1 MLQKAPKIYKEVFYR
16 KTRGAKYAETYRK
29 APLCI
34 NLHRN
39 IKTIINTTRGQRH
52 FGKDIYRNVCH
63 TALLTNAA
71 NRYIMQLL
79 QVDFATDKKTMKLK
93 RKIKFTVW
101 QLLALGYL
109 AIILLGSILLVLPF
123 SAKNGHTSYHDA
135 LFVSVSATCVTG
147 LVPFDTGTHFSAF
160 GQVVILLLIQTG
172 GLGFMTFVSVAVSMF
187 GKKMGLYGR
196 KALMLSAGENNLNS
210 LKYLIR
216 RILIG
221 TLIFETAGAALLSV
235 RFIQDFGA
243 GRGIWYA
250 VFHSV
255 SAFCNAGFD
264 VLGSQFGQYA
274 SLTHYAGDPLVVL
287 TISFLI
293 IMGGLGFVVWSD
305 VIDTKFRWRKFRLH
319 TKIVLLVNTV
329 LLVLSTLLFLLF
341 ERNSAQC
348 QNFSWGEKLLTAF
361 FNATT
366 TRTAGFNTVDMG
378 GLSDSGKALAIML
391 MFVGGSSGSTAG
403 GIKINTCAVII
414 MGMWAAFR
422 GRKDVNIGRK
432 RIDPAQI
439 SQALAVF
446 VSCMFLVL
454 IATLTI
460 CTIESDTTAPFLAV
474 LFETVSALGTVGLSM
489 SLTPTLGI
497 ASKIILMLLMYAGR
511 VGILTIALAFAE
523 RKDLSDVKCPVDD
536 TVLIG

>member
-1 MLQKAPKIYKEVFYR
+1 
-16 KTRGAKYAETYRK
+16 
-29 APLCI
+29 
-34 NLHRN
+34 
-39 IKTIINTTRGQRH
+39 
-52 FGKDIYRNVCH
+52 
-63 TALLTNAA
+63 
-71 NRYIMQLL
+71 
-79 QVDFATDKKTMKLK
+79 MKLK

-109 AIILLGSILLVLPF
+109 AIILLGSVLLVLPF
-123 SAKNGHTSYHDA
+123 SAKSGQTSYLNA

-147 LVPFDTGTHFSAF
+147 LVPFDTGTHFSTF

-187 GKKMGLYGR
+187 GKKMGLYGK

-221 TLIFETAGAALLSV
+221 TLIFETFGAALLSI
-235 RFIQDFGA
+235 RFISDFGA
-243 GRGIWYA
+243 IGIWYA

-264 VLGSQFGQYA
+264 VLGRQFGPYA

-293 IMGGLGFVVWSD
+293 ILGGLGFVVWSD

-319 TKIVLLVNTV
+319 TKIVLLVNAV
-329 LLVLSTLLFLLF
+329 LLVASTLLFLLF

-348 QNFSWGEKLLTAF
+348 QNFSFGEKLLTAF

-403 GIKINTCAVII
+403 GVKINTCAVII

-460 CTIESDTTAPFLAV
+460 CTIENDTTAPFVTV

-489 SLTPTLGI
+489 SLTPTLSV

-523 RKDLSDVKCPVDD
+523 RKDMADVKCPVDD

>member
-1 MLQKAPKIYKEVFYR
+1 
-16 KTRGAKYAETYRK
+16 
-29 APLCI
+29 
-34 NLHRN
+34 
-39 IKTIINTTRGQRH
+39 
-52 FGKDIYRNVCH
+52 
-63 TALLTNAA
+63 
-71 NRYIMQLL
+71 
-79 QVDFATDKKTMKLK
+79 MKLK

-109 AIILLGSILLVLPF
+109 AIILLGSVLLVLPF
-123 SAKNGHTSYHDA
+123 SAKSGHTSYLDA

-196 KALMLSAGENNLNS
+196 KALMLSAGENNLNG

-216 RILIG
+216 RILLG
-221 TLIFETAGAALLSV
+221 TLIFETFGAALLSIRFV
-235 RFIQDFGA
+235 RDFGA
-243 GRGIWYA
+243 LGVWYA

-264 VLGSQFGQYA
+264 VLGSQFGPYA
-274 SLTHYAGDPLVVL
+274 SLTHYASDPLVVL
-287 TISFLI
+287 TVSFLI

-305 VIDTKFRWRKFRLH
+305 VIDTKFRWRKLRLH
-319 TKIVLLVNTV
+319 TKIVLPVNAV
-329 LLVLSTLLFLLF
+329 LLTASTLLFLLF
-341 ERNSAQC
+341 ERNTAQC
-348 QNFSWGEKLLTAF
+348 QNFSFGEKLLTAF

-378 GLSDSGKALAIML
+378 GLSDSGKALTIML

-403 GIKINTCAVII
+403 GIKINTCAVMI

-422 GRKDVNIGRK
+422 GRKDVNIGNK

-446 VSCMFLVL
+446 VSCLFLVL
-454 IATLTI
+454 IATLAI
-460 CTIESDTTAPFLAV
+460 CTIENDATAPFVAV

-489 SLTPTLGI
+489 SLTPTLGF

-523 RKDLSDVKCPVDD
+523 RKDLADVKRPVDD